1 MTHLTIDQ
9 TLSKAKLYAKK
20 GNISEAKKFCQDVLH
35 TYPNNMRAKQLLNS
49 LDTSTSSS
57 KIFNEL
63 INIFNKKQ
71 YAEVIKISE
80 RYLQIYPKD
89 ASLWNINGAANE
101 ELGRLDDALIA
112 YKKAIT
118 INPNNP
124 EYYNNFGTILEKK
137 GKFEE
142 AIKVYNKALH
152 IRPDYAEAHYNMG
165 NAYKGQGELE
175 QAIESLGKA
184 LTFNPKYTQAYNNL
198 GNILHQQGKIDEAIE
213 MFQKAISISPN
224 RPELYCNLGNSF
236 RDNNNL
242 SEAINNYSKSLSIK
256 FDFLE
261 PYNEIGNILRNNS
274 KIDEAIE
281 IYDKGLNIDP
291 QNWKLLNNLGIAY
304 HKKGDMEKAIYAFKA
319 SLNSNYNSTE
329 VLNNLGD
336 AYKNQGKTVDAI
348 YMYNKALVISPD
360 FETVR
365 SQKLHQQAN
374 ICDWN
379 SIEDDR
385 IFISQLGV
393 QKQFVTPWSLLS
405 LEDNPLNHKKRSEIF
420 AKIKYP
426 QKAIP
431 LNTLISKYK
440 KRIRIGYFSS
450 DFYDHATMRLMSKI
464 LTLHY
469 RQKFEVF
476 AYSYDLEKNDEM
488 KTNLINSVDVFDDV
502 SQMSDKDVALLAR
515 QDEIDI
521 AVDLKG
527 YTHKSR
533 SGIFA
538 YRAAPIQINY
548 LGYPGTMGADFID
561 YLIADLTIIPEEY
574 RNYYSEEIIYM
585 PHSYQPTNNNRLISQ
600 KEMTRSD
607 MGLPEDSFVF
617 CCFNNS
623 YKITSVEFDIWMN
636 LLKQVEG
643 SVLWLLKTNKW
654 AQANLRKEAENRGV
668 NQDRIIFAEKLP
680 QAEHLAR
687 QKLADLFI
695 DTFNVNAHT
704 TASDAL
710 WGGLP
715 VVTKIG
721 KGFASRVAASLL
733 NAIDLPELVT
743 DNEKDYESL
752 ILELAHNQEKLI
764 KIKDRLVMN
773 RISKPLFDSEMY
785 TKHLENGY
793 QQIYQNFIDGNKPK
807 TININL

>member
-1 MTHLTIDQ
+1 MEFAYLLKKGIYLVTHLTIDQ
-9 TLSKAKLYAKK
+9 ALSKAKLYAKK
-20 GNISEAKKFCQDVLH
+20 GDISEAKKFCQDVLH
-35 TYPNNMRAKQLLNS
+35 TYPNNLRAKQLLNS

-71 YAEVIKISE
+71 YAEVIQISE
-80 RYLQIYPKD
+80 RYLQIYPKN

-101 ELGRLDDALIA
+101 ELGSLDYALKSFKMAVFLDKNNDAYYNNIGITFQKKGAQDDALIA
-112 YKKAIT
+112 YEKAIT

-137 GKFEE
+137 EKFEE

-184 LTFNPKYTQAYNNL
+184 ITYNPKYTQAYNNL
-198 GNILHQQGKIDEAIE
+198 GNILHQQGRIDEAIE
-213 MFQKAISISPN
+213 MFQKAISINPN
-224 RPELYCNLGNSF
+224 RPELYCNLGYAFNAKGKIE
-236 RDNNNL
+236 N
-242 SEAINNYSKSLSIK
+242 AILALSKSISLNPNFFQSY
-256 FDFLE
+256 L
-261 PYNEIGNILRNNS
+261 NLGNILS
-274 KIDEAIE
+274 
-281 IYDKGLNIDP
+281 
-291 QNWKLLNNLGIAY
+291 
-304 HKKGDMEKAIYAFKA
+304 
-319 SLNSNYNSTE
+319 
-329 VLNNLGD
+329 
-336 AYKNQGKTVDAI
+336 NQGKTVDAI
-348 YMYNKALVISPD
+348 YMYNKALIIRPD

-379 SIEDDR
+379 SIEENR

-431 LNTLISKYK
+431 FNTLISKCK

-464 LTLHY
+464 LTLHD
-469 RQKFEVF
+469 RQRFEVF

-521 AVDLKG
+521 AIDLKG
-527 YTHKSR
+527 HTQNNR

-548 LGYPGTMGADFID
+548 LGYPGTMGANFID
-561 YLIADLTIIPEEY
+561 YLIADSTIIPEEY
-574 RNYYSEEIIYM
+574 KNYYSEEIIYM

-600 KEMTRSD
+600 KEMTRSG

-668 NQDRIIFAEKLP
+668 NQDRIIFAGKLP

-715 VVTKIG
+715 VVTKTG
-721 KGFASRVAASLL
+721 KGFAARVAASLL

-743 DNEKDYESL
+743 ENKKDYESL
-752 ILELAHNQEKLI
+752 ILELAHNREKL
-764 KIKDRLVMN
+764 KEIKDKLIIN
-773 RISKPLFDSEMY
+773 RMSKPLFDSEMY

>member
-1 MTHLTIDQ
+1 MEFAYLLKKGIYLVTHLTIDQ
-9 TLSKAKLYAKK
+9 ALSKAKLYAKK
-20 GNISEAKKFCQDVLH
+20 GDISEAKKFCQDVLH
-35 TYPNNMRAKQLLNS
+35 TYPNNLRAKQLLNS

-71 YAEVIKISE
+71 YAEVIQISE
-80 RYLQIYPKD
+80 RYLQIYPKN

-101 ELGRLDDALIA
+101 ELGSLDYALKSFKMAVFLDKNNDAYYNNIGITFQKKGAQDDALIA
-112 YKKAIT
+112 YEKAIT

-137 GKFEE
+137 EKFEE

-152 IRPDYAEAHYNMG
+152 IRPDYAEVHYNMG

-224 RPELYCNLGNSF
+224 RPELYCNLGYAFNAKEKIENAILALRKSISLNPNF
-236 RDNNNL
+236 FQSYLNL
-242 SEAINNYSKSLSIK
+242 
-256 FDFLE
+256 
-261 PYNEIGNILRNNS
+261 GNILS
-274 KIDEAIE
+274 
-281 IYDKGLNIDP
+281 
-291 QNWKLLNNLGIAY
+291 
-304 HKKGDMEKAIYAFKA
+304 
-319 SLNSNYNSTE
+319 
-329 VLNNLGD
+329 
-336 AYKNQGKTVDAI
+336 NQGKTVDAI

-464 LTLHY
+464 LTLHD

-527 YTHKSR
+527 HTQNNR

-752 ILELAHNQEKLI
+752 ILELAHNQDKLI

>member
-1 MTHLTIDQ
+1 MEFAYLLKKGIYLVTHLTIDQ
-9 TLSKAKLYAKK
+9 ALSKAKLYAKK
-20 GNISEAKKFCQDVLH
+20 GDISEAKKFCQGVLH
-35 TYPNNMRAKQLLNS
+35 TYPNNLRAKQLLNS

-57 KIFNEL
+57 KIFNDL

-71 YAEVIKISE
+71 YAEVIQISE

-101 ELGRLDDALIA
+101 ELGAQDDALIA
-112 YKKAIT
+112 YEKAIT

-137 GKFEE
+137 EKFEE

-152 IRPDYAEAHYNMG
+152 IRPDYAEAHYNIG

-184 LTFNPKYTQAYNNL
+184 ITYNPKYTEAYNNI
-198 GNILHQQGKIDEAIE
+198 GNILHQQGRIDEAIE
-213 MFQKAISISPN
+213 MFQKAISINPN
-224 RPELYCNLGNSF
+224 RPELYCNLGYAFNAKGKIENAILALRKSISLNPNF
-236 RDNNNL
+236 FQSYLNL
-242 SEAINNYSKSLSIK
+242 
-256 FDFLE
+256 
-261 PYNEIGNILRNNS
+261 GNILS
-274 KIDEAIE
+274 
-281 IYDKGLNIDP
+281 
-291 QNWKLLNNLGIAY
+291 
-304 HKKGDMEKAIYAFKA
+304 
-319 SLNSNYNSTE
+319 
-329 VLNNLGD
+329 
-336 AYKNQGKTVDAI
+336 NQGKTVDAI
-348 YMYNKALVISPD
+348 YMYNKALLIRPD

-379 SIEDDR
+379 SIEENR

-426 QKAIP
+426 QKPIP
-431 LNTLISKYK
+431 FNTLISKCK

-464 LTLHY
+464 LTLHD

-521 AVDLKG
+521 AIDLKG
-527 YTHKSR
+527 HTQNNR

-548 LGYPGTMGADFID
+548 LGYPGTMGANFID
-561 YLIADLTIIPEEY
+561 YLIADSTIIPEEY

-600 KEMTRSD
+600 KEMTRSG

-636 LLKQVEG
+636 ILKQVEG

-668 NQDRIIFAEKLP
+668 NQDRIIFAGKLP

-715 VVTKIG
+715 VVTKTG
-721 KGFASRVAASLL
+721 KGFAARVAASLL

-743 DNEKDYESL
+743 ENKKDYESL
-752 ILELAHNQEKLI
+752 ILELAHNREKL
-764 KIKDRLVMN
+764 KEIKDKLVMN
-773 RISKPLFDSEMY
+773 RISKPLFNSEMY

>member
-9 TLSKAKLYAKK
+9 ALSKAKLYAKK
-20 GNISEAKKFCQDVLH
+20 GDISEAKKFCQDVLH
-35 TYPNNMRAKQLLNS
+35 TYPNNLRAKQLLNS

-71 YAEVIKISE
+71 YAEVIQISE
-80 RYLQIYPKD
+80 RYLQIYPKN

-101 ELGRLDDALIA
+101 ELGAQDDALIA
-112 YKKAIT
+112 YEKAIT

-137 GKFEE
+137 EKFEE

-184 LTFNPKYTQAYNNL
+184 ITYNPKYTQAYNNL
-198 GNILHQQGKIDEAIE
+198 GNILHQQGRIDEAIE
-213 MFQKAISISPN
+213 MFQKAISINPN
-224 RPELYCNLGNSF
+224 RPELYCNLGYAFNAKGKIENAILALRKSISLNPNF
-236 RDNNNL
+236 FQSYLNL
-242 SEAINNYSKSLSIK
+242 
-256 FDFLE
+256 
-261 PYNEIGNILRNNS
+261 GNILS
-274 KIDEAIE
+274 
-281 IYDKGLNIDP
+281 
-291 QNWKLLNNLGIAY
+291 
-304 HKKGDMEKAIYAFKA
+304 
-319 SLNSNYNSTE
+319 
-329 VLNNLGD
+329 
-336 AYKNQGKTVDAI
+336 NQGKTVDAI
-348 YMYNKALVISPD
+348 YMYNKALIIRPD

-379 SIEDDR
+379 SIEENR

-431 LNTLISKYK
+431 FNTLISKCK

-464 LTLHY
+464 LTLHD
-469 RQKFEVF
+469 RQRFEVF

-521 AVDLKG
+521 AIDLKG
-527 YTHKSR
+527 HTQNNR

-548 LGYPGTMGADFID
+548 LGYPGTMGANFID
-561 YLIADLTIIPEEY
+561 YLIADSTIIPEEY
-574 RNYYSEEIIYM
+574 KNYYSEEIIYM

-600 KEMTRSD
+600 KEMTRSG

-668 NQDRIIFAEKLP
+668 NQDRIIFAGKLP

-715 VVTKIG
+715 VVTKTG
-721 KGFASRVAASLL
+721 KGFAARVAASLL

-743 DNEKDYESL
+743 ENKKDYESL
-752 ILELAHNQEKLI
+752 ILELAHNREKL
-764 KIKDRLVMN
+764 KEIKDKLIIN
-773 RISKPLFDSEMY
+773 RMSKPLFDSEMY